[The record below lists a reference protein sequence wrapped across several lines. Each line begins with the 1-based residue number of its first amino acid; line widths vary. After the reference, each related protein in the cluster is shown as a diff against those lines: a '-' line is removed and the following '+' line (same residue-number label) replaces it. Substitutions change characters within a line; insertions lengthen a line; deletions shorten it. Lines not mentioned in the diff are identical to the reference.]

1 MRKPAPSAPLPG
13 ASSGGTPRTTD
24 AGLLAGV
31 YGQATLSGITV
42 LHLFDWSIKVTQTLI
57 EVTAHGDEWEQWI
70 PLRQGFTGRARGY
83 LSRAAD
89 ITSATK
95 RSYLGGTNTSAG
107 PLRLGAPGSEMTFI
121 GYSDFGTTVLFQGL
135 CFAEDITIEVPN
147 AMATQ
152 EINFRGSVAPTA
164 GIFA

>member
-1 MRKPAPSAPLPG
+1 MPKSAPSAPFPG
-13 ASSGGTPRTTD
+13 TTSGTAPITTD

-31 YGQATLSGITV
+31 YATCTLAGITV

-57 EVTAHGDEWEQWI
+57 EVTAHGDEWEQWV

-83 LSRAAD
+83 LSRSAA
-89 ITSATK
+89 IASGTT
-95 RSYLGGTNTSAG
+95 RSYLGGTNTTTSA
-107 PLRLGAPGSEMTFI
+107 LRLGSPGAEMSFV
-121 GYSDFGTTVLFQGL
+121 GYSDFGSTVLFTGN

-152 EINFRGSVAPTA
+152 EINFRGSVAPTV
-164 GIFA
+164 GIAA